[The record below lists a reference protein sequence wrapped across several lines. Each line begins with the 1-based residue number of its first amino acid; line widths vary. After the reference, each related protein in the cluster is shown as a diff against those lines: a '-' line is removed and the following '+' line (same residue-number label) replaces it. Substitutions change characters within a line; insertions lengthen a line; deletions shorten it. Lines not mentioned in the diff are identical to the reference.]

1 MEWKDIPGYEG
12 LYQVSNQGDVRSMDR
27 EYMAYHWKSKELRLV
42 RKTGKVL
49 TKINDG
55 RVYHKVNLGLNNQ
68 RKVHIIVALAFI
80 PNPEGKPTVDHINRD
95 SQDNRVSNL
104 RWATYSEQNLNQH
117 HALGVS
123 GQRHIQ
129 YNKTT
134 NHYSVRVKR
143 NKITKC
149 VGCFKTLPE
158 AIEARNDYL
167 LTI

>member
-1 MEWKDIPGYEG
+1 MEWKDVVGYEG
-12 LYQVSNQGDVRSMDR
+12 LYQISNQGAVRSMDR

-49 TKINDG
+49 SKLNDNRG
-55 RVYHKVNLGLNNQ
+55 YHKVNLGLNNQ
-68 RKVHIIVALAFI
+68 HKVHTLVALAFI

-123 GQRHIQ
+123 GERHIQ
-129 YNKTT
+129 YNKTKK
-134 NHYSVRVKR
+134 HYSVRVKR

-149 VGCFKTLPE
+149 VGCFKTLRE
-158 AIEARNDYL
+158 AMEARNDYL
-167 LTI
+167 NTI